1 MSSPAQRLLVT
12 GGRGRLAALVA
23 GHFSPGSRPVAR
35 FSRTAGDGLE
45 PLEAV
50 FRPATLAGAGA
61 LLHLAWSTL
70 PAQAERDPAT
80 AGRTDLALL
89 ERLLTALANVPAA
102 ERPLL
107 VFFSSGGTVYGNAP
121 DRPNREDDPC
131 RPLGAYGRA
140 KLAAEQLITAAAERH
155 GLAAAILRVSNPY
168 GYPVPPERQQGL
180 IPHAV
185 RCALTGQPLALW
197 GDGSARKDFL
207 HCSDLLAALEA
218 VLARRLTG
226 TFNVSAGESHTVRE
240 VIDLVEQATGRR
252 LALAPAPAPA
262 WDVYDSR
269 LDSRRLTAA
278 TGWKP
283 QVPLAEGIR
292 RAVAAAQGTTPEP
305 E

>member
-1 MSSPAQRLLVT
+1 MPSPAQRLLVT

-23 GHFSPGSRPVAR
+23 GHFSPGSRPVVR
-35 FSRTAGDGLE
+35 FSRTAGNGIE
-45 PLEAV
+45 PLDAV
-50 FRPATLAGAGA
+50 LAPETLAGAGA

-70 PAQAERDPAT
+70 PAQAERDPA
-80 AGRTDLALL
+80 GPERHDLPLL
-89 ERLLTALANVPAA
+89 QRLLAALATLPAA
-102 ERPLL
+102 KRPLL
-107 VFFSSGGTVYGNAP
+107 VFFSSGGTIYGDAP
-121 DRPNREDDPC
+121 GRPSREDDPC

-140 KLAAEQLITAAAERH
+140 KLAAEQLITSASAQH
-155 GLAAAILRVSNPY
+155 GLATTILRVSNPY

-185 RCALTGQPLALW
+185 RCALAGQPLALW
-197 GDGSARKDFL
+197 GDGTARKDFL

-269 LDSRRLTAA
+269 LDSRRLTTA

-283 QVPLAEGIR
+283 LVPLAEGIR
-292 RAVAAAQGTTPEP
+292 RAVAAARGTTPGP